1 MASRKVQRWPG
12 DSFELRAYAW
22 RGKGEKSE
30 LTGKHIRPIVAMDSK
45 GLYHSGVRNWSESA
59 NAKASDALY
68 HPMKSHQKEYAIERA
83 EHMCKVEVE
92 RHSELKGLWDES
104 RKQQSPAVKYAAR
117 KPIQAEK
124 HGWGLKQ

>member
-1 MASRKVQRWPG
+1 MASRNVQRWPG

-30 LTGKHIRPIVAMDSK
+30 LTGKRIRPIVATDDK
-45 GLYHSGVRNWSESA
+45 GLYHAGIRNWSESA

-92 RHSELKGLWDES
+92 RHSELKRLRDES
-104 RKQQSPAVKYAAR
+104 RKQQTAAVKYAAR
-117 KPIQAEK
+117 QPIQAEK
-124 HGWGLKQ
+124 HGRGLKH